1 MKVCVT
7 VEVKIDQKLK
17 RTPKTTKMQITK
29 EEKKNMIHSTK
40 AFKILYDKALV

>member
-29 EEKKNMIHSTK
+29 EEKKKHDSLNKSI
-40 AFKILYDKALV
+40 